1 MAIKIQLGN
10 SLVDVDLGGKV
21 FEADISDKN
30 VEKFTNAVASMENSL
45 DKFNEAET
53 EQEVYDI
60 LTEEFKAVLGILF
73 EENPCD
79 YILTKVGRATALLD
93 VVIDIREGIT
103 DQLGVSA
110 KQKIAKYTSKPKD
123 KQKKKK

>member
-30 VEKFTNAVASMENSL
+30 VEKFTNAVTSMQSSS
-45 DKFNEAET
+45 DKYDNAQT
-53 EQEVYDI
+53 EQEVYDL
-60 LTEEFKAVLGILF
+60 LTEEFRKVLGILF

-79 YILTKVGRATALLD
+79 YILTKVGRATALVD

-103 DQLGVSA
+103 HQLGVSA

>member
-21 FEADISDKN
+21 FEADISDRN

-45 DKFNEAET
+45 DKFDNAQT

-60 LTEEFKAVLGILF
+60 LTEEFRTVLGILF

-110 KQKIAKYTSKPKD
+110 KQKIAKYTSKA